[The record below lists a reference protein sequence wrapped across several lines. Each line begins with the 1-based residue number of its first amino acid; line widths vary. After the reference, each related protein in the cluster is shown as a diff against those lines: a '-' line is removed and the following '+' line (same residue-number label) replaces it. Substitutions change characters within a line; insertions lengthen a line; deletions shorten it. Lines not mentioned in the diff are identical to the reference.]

1 MTMGAS
7 GKNEGEILSAIVGAV
22 VARGAALMSLCRER
36 LEERSRERQ
45 SARR

>member
-22 VARGAALMSLCRER
+22 VVMGAALMSLR
-36 LEERSRERQ
+36 RERQ